1 MIPDKRLK
9 GVLISEIALT
19 IFGVGLLGETRRDL
33 GVLFIFVLSQSAILI
48 YLTVKIIAPL
58 KNVSDEVWEMPNL
71 CM

>member
-33 GVLFIFVLSQSAILI
+33 GVLFIFVL
-48 YLTVKIIAPL
+48 
-58 KNVSDEVWEMPNL
+58 
-71 CM
+71 